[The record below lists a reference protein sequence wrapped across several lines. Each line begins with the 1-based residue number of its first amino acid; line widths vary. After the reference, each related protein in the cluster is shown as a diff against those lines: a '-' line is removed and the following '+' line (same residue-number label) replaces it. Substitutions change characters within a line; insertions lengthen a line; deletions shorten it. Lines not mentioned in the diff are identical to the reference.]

1 MMYSIFCVLPFVV
14 CLLWT
19 ILFALRW
26 HEHSDA
32 QRMLLFFAGVCTV
45 LYGCHAHY
53 LTETHSIY
61 VESLWMMCSLA
72 VYPLFYLYIVLLT
85 DYRRRPTALNLLLLL
100 PALLL
105 PAAHLLFPNYPIRT
119 IQSVVFVLLIVYVC
133 TMGLVR
139 LYRLERDIQNTYS
152 NTTDKSS
159 RGIQWLLTCFALTS
173 LFSIIFSAIG
183 RDTFRE
189 DLLVAVPSLL
199 FSTMLFILFY
209 VGDRYSFSARQM
221 QREECQPL
229 GSEEEL
235 PTPVSDE
242 EQAQFVARLQ
252 HLMEEEQVFL
262 EPNLKLNDLALRVG
276 TCRTYLSNY
285 LNQTLKV
292 SFSDY
297 INEQRIR
304 YAQRLK
310 ERETDATISYL
321 SVKSGFNSEQSFVRN
336 YRKFTGQSPQ

>member
-1 MMYSIFCVLPFVV
+1 
-14 CLLWT
+14 
-19 ILFALRW
+19 
-26 HEHSDA
+26 
-32 QRMLLFFAGVCTV
+32 
-45 LYGCHAHY
+45 
-53 LTETHSIY
+53 
-61 VESLWMMCSLA
+61 
-72 VYPLFYLYIVLLT
+72 
-85 DYRRRPTALNLLLLL
+85 
-100 PALLL
+100 
-105 PAAHLLFPNYPIRT
+105 
-119 IQSVVFVLLIVYVC
+119 
-133 TMGLVR
+133 MGLVR

-221 QREECQPL
+221 QSEECPPL